1 VDSRILILAI
11 PSALIFV
18 ALIWHSLAALPRR
31 RAIAFWVAVIVYG
44 VLRGFGVRFVTETIG
59 ASFPYEI
66 RNPLL
71 SIGGVS
77 AQEVVGWAIVVYL
90 AWWIGGRWK
99 YLFAQ
104 VALASIF
111 LGAIAWAIEAAAIAA
126 RWWHWTVPTA
136 SRVFMNVPAIGIVD
150 WFFVGI
156 DFLLPFAAITAGW
169 RWRYFTLLFFPA
181 HFAGHLLPGIYL
193 HVVHWALVLIV
204 AALALRTSLEDKPF
218 LEVRAWVPTAAF
230 AAIMLDV
237 AFVQV
242 FVAGQPKLLVSLVP
256 ASLIWVGVLRGAR
269 LQWLRRHWA
278 AALIAIAV
286 FAVGLHWKSLRDR
299 DDMTRRLDAAIALRN
314 SGQLASAVMELESIA
329 RDHPTSYAPFA
340 LAGEIYYRRGEIDA
354 ARSKY
359 ERAVE
364 IKQDFVRGY
373 RVLAVIDRQRGI
385 ESDWAKRG
393 REVDPADIQLRYL
406 AGEDVSPVI
415 HSPADAAG
423 MVALAYEV
431 GDGAGAAR
439 FAAEGRARWPS
450 DARLAEVSRRLGL

>member
-1 VDSRILILAI
+1 MILAG
-11 PSALIFV
+11 LV
-18 ALIWHSLAALPRR
+18 WHSLAALPRW
-31 RAIAFWVAVIVYG
+31 RAVAFWVSVLAYG

-77 AQEVVGWAIVVYL
+77 AQEVAGWAIVVYL

-99 YLFAQ
+99 YLIAQ

-156 DFLLPFAAITAGW
+156 DFLLPFAAITGRW
-169 RWRYFTLLFFPA
+169 RWRYWTLLLFPV

-193 HVVHWALVLIV
+193 HIVHWAIVLIV
-204 AALALRTSLEDKPF
+204 AAIALRTTVEDKPF
-218 LEVRAWVPTAAF
+218 NDLRSWVPTAAF
-230 AAIMLDV
+230 ALIMVDV
-237 AFVQV
+237 AFVQAV
-242 FVAGQPKLLVSLVP
+242 IAGRPRLLISLVP
-256 ASLIWVGVLRGAR
+256 AVLIWVSVLRGAR
-269 LQWLRRHWA
+269 LHSLRRNWA
-278 AALIAIAV
+278 LALMAIVVTAL
-286 FAVGLHWKSLRDR
+286 GLHWKSSRDR
-299 DDMTRRLDAAIALRN
+299 SDMTRRLDAAIALRN
-314 SGQLASAVMELESIA
+314 SGQLSSAVTELEAIA
-329 RDHPTSYAPFA
+329 RDHPTSYAAYA
-340 LAGEIYYRRGEIDA
+340 LAGEIYYRRGETDA
-354 ARSKY
+354 ARAKY

-373 RVLAVIDRQRGI
+373 RVLAVIDRQRGV
-385 ESDWAKRG
+385 ESEWAERG
-393 REVDPADIQLRYL
+393 LEIDPEDIQLRYL
-406 AGEDVSPVI
+406 AGEDVTARINSPEI
-415 HSPADAAG
+415 AAG

-439 FAAEGRARWPS
+439 IAQIGRARWPGHR
-450 DARLAEVSRRLGL
+450 RLEEVSKRLGM